1 MHILC
6 LICLCINCPF
16 IDFSEGVDNVWE
28 PDDEMDEEMQAAF
41 EQFLEMGKTQ
51 SQDSNSTHSECSGWL
66 HPQMYVVT
74 YAHIYRQPFLML
86 ISLVLAVDMAL

>member
-1 MHILC
+1 MHISC
-6 LICLCINCPF
+6 LICLYINCPF

-28 PDDEMDEEMQAAF
+28 PDDEMDEEAQAAF
-41 EQFLEMGKTQ
+41 VQFQQMSKNQ
-51 SQDSNSTHSECSGWL
+51 SKGSDSTHSECSGWL

-74 YAHIYRQPFLML
+74 YAHIYRQPFVML

>member
-1 MHILC
+1 MHISC
-6 LICLCINCPF
+6 LICLYINCPS

-51 SQDSNSTHSECSGWL
+51 SKDSNSTHSECSGWL

-74 YAHIYRQPFLML
+74 CAHIYTQPFVIL
-86 ISLVLAVDMAL
+86 ISLVLAVAMVL